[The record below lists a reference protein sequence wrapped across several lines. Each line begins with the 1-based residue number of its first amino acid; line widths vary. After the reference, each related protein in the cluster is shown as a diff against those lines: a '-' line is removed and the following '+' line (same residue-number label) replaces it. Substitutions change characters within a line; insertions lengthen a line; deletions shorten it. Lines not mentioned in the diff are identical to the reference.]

1 MIRKVIGIYFS
12 PVGGT
17 EIMTNRLV
25 NGIASVL
32 NDCSPEEITT
42 ECMDLSET
50 KGLRLGEETVAV
62 IGMPSYIGKLPMPGM
77 EALRSIAGGSA
88 TAITAVSY
96 GGRSYGNAL
105 YELRELAEECG
116 FTVVGAGAF
125 AISYMA
131 ARGSSRSSAPA
142 MDMVSIN
149 EFAKAAS
156 SKIKRLGGCEID
168 GLRIKPA
175 PLEVRG
181 RKPVHK
187 ISRIAPGAA
196 AVAQD
201 ILERLVRRRKNSEWF
216 L

>member
-17 EIMTNRLV
+17 EIMTRRLAA
-25 NGIASVL
+25 GIASVL
-32 NDCSPEEITT
+32 NDCNPEEITA

-50 KGLRLGEETVAV
+50 KGVSFGEETVAV
-62 IGMPSYIGKLPMPGM
+62 IGMPAYIGKLPLPGI
-77 EALRSIAGGSA
+77 EALRGVAGGKA
-88 TAITAVSY
+88 VAVTAVSY

-105 YELRELAEECG
+105 FELRDLAEECG

-131 ARGSSRSSAPA
+131 RRGSSRSSSPVMDTAA
-142 MDMVSIN
+142 MT
-149 EFAKAAS
+149 EFGRAAS
-156 SKIKRLGGCEID
+156 GKIRRLGGCDIE

-175 PLEVRG
+175 PLEVKG
-181 RKPVHK
+181 RKPVHR
-187 ISRIAPGAA
+187 ISRISPKAA
-196 AVAQD
+196 AMAQD
-201 ILERLVRRRKNSEWF
+201 VLERLSFIRKNSEWF